1 VPRKDHIP
9 ISEYVNLRVAA
20 LAFGMRYGAD
30 VEVSRLLANLGIAVP
45 GNLVGGLL
53 FVTFARTVQAA
64 AGSTD

>member
-1 VPRKDHIP
+1 V
-9 ISEYVNLRVAA
+9 VA
-20 LAFGMRYGAD
+20 LAFGMRCAD

-45 GNLVGGLL
+45 GNLVCGLL